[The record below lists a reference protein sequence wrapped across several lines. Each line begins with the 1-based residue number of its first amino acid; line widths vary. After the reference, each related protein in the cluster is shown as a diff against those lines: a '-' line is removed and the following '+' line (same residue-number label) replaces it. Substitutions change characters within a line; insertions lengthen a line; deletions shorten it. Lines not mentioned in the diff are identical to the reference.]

1 MKENKQ
7 LLTLANIYA
16 PGKDNPTFLSNFF
29 HHLADF
35 KRENIVIGNDS
46 NLALDLER
54 VLHIKIR

>member
-46 NLALDLER
+46 RKGPPYKD
-54 VLHIKIR
+54 